1 MKIPS
6 ATTETWCSQI
16 QTFFFLKVLPGDSDK
31 FPSWSRYQPELLVGH
46 KQEKV
51 RWMHFFGE
59 KRSQG
64 DRSNP
69 PCPPH
74 IDLFISQSSQIL
86 FHHIFALIQYRSPL
100 ERSLN
105 TQTHRY
111 VNHILKL
118 LISKYGFKIK
128 ELRVKDTPW
137 AASCLYIYLMKNF
150 SSILLQMSKKEHPFS
165 GQPKILLVFKSL
177 ALRLIKKQKQN
188 TDSKQSNLYSQQTRA
203 SFSMSSVHEPKERLM
218 VLSKTE

>member
-1 MKIPS
+1 MN
-6 ATTETWCSQI
+6 A
-16 QTFFFLKVLPGDSDK
+16 
-31 FPSWSRYQPELLVGH
+31 LLWREEKSGGQ
-46 KQEKV
+46 KQ
-51 RWMHFFGE
+51 
-59 KRSQG
+59 
-64 DRSNP
+64 P

-74 IDLFISQSSQIL
+74 IDLFISQSSRVL

-128 ELRVKDTPW
+128 ELCVKDTPW
-137 AASCLYIYLMKNF
+137 AASCVYIYLMKNF
-150 SSILLQMSKKEHPFS
+150 SSILPQMSKKEHPFS

-177 ALRLIKKQKQN
+177 ALRLIKKTKTKHRFKTIKCQVYMNPRRDWWFCPKQN
-188 TDSKQSNLYSQQTRA
+188 N
-203 SFSMSSVHEPKERLM
+203 
-218 VLSKTE
+218 KTESLVTHKYFNSHSILQFSP

>member
-1 MKIPS
+1 MKILS
-6 ATTETWCSQI
+6 ATTEPWWAKYR
-16 QTFFFLKVLPGDSDK
+16 FFFFFFKVLPGDSDK
-31 FPSWSRYQPELLVGH
+31 FPFWSRYQPELLVDH

-51 RWMHFFGE
+51 KWMSFFGE

-74 IDLFISQSSQIL
+74 IDLFISQSSRIL
-86 FHHIFALIQYRSPL
+86 FHHIFALIQYWSPL

-128 ELRVKDTPW
+128 ELCLKDTPL
-137 AASCLYIYLMKNF
+137 AASCVYIYLMKNF
-150 SSILLQMSKKEHPFS
+150 SSILPQMSKKEHPFS

-177 ALRLIKKQKQN
+177 ALRLIKN
-188 TDSKQSNLYSQQTRA
+188 THTHTHTDSKQSNLYSQ
-203 SFSMSSVHEPKERLM
+203 
-218 VLSKTE
+218 

>member
-1 MKIPS
+1 
-6 ATTETWCSQI
+6 
-16 QTFFFLKVLPGDSDK
+16 
-31 FPSWSRYQPELLVGH
+31 
-46 KQEKV
+46 
-51 RWMHFFGE
+51 MHFFGE